1 MTDSIYIPTLADT
14 SEDQAIG
21 ANAKFLRGF
30 TLEKFYMIDARSIV
44 TRDIKEHALVHG
56 SLVIHRGYI
65 CKYGVKIKNNKTMSC
80 LACS

>member
-30 TLEKFYMIDARSIV
+30 TLEKFYMIDAGSIV
-44 TRDIKEHALVHG
+44 TRHIKEHALVHG
-56 SLVIHRGYI
+56 SLVIHHG
-65 CKYGVKIKNNKTMSC
+65 
-80 LACS
+80 